1 MSMQRRQS
9 GWHGDDMGTLVPL
22 GGASGAKELIR
33 LPGKAEELAPIS
45 GTLLRSRF
53 NKDRL
58 SGYFGLAASLGG
70 DHPGVQ
76 AFLINMAAAG
86 LGEKGFARNEFSMA
100 HVGMLVPSAMPRYE
114 VGRDSQGYPG
124 VGAKQSKKDKRVEAD
139 E

>member
-1 MSMQRRQS
+1 MSMQRRQ
-9 GWHGDDMGTLVPL
+9 GWSGDDMGTLVPL
-22 GGASGAKELIR
+22 GGSSGAKELIR

-45 GTLLRSRF
+45 GTLLRARF

-70 DHPGVQ
+70 SHPGVQ

-114 VGRDSQGYPG
+114 VGRVDQGYAG
-124 VGAKQSKKDKRVEAD
+124 AGAKQSKKDKKVED
-139 E
+139 NE